1 MSGTPLLLRIRAAQA
16 EMQPALARIAE
27 LVLADPRTAA
37 SMSIGEIAGQA
48 SCSEATVVRF
58 ARELGCNGYRDLR
71 FQLHEEVVAA
81 RVEDAPNAP
90 MGDIDPADD
99 LATMTAKIAA
109 SDSRAIHDT
118 VRGLDLEV
126 LDDVATRA
134 LGAHRILLYGMGA
147 SGLSAAD
154 EHHKLTR
161 VGLDAVVYQDLH
173 QALAAFALA
182 GPDDLAI
189 IFSDSGRTVE
199 ILDACRILQENGSP
213 VVAVTG
219 SGGSPL
225 ARTADFVL
233 VSYSEQSQFRSAATA
248 SRIAQL
254 TVVDCLFVAVVS
266 KLPDL
271 GGEALRRTREAV
283 AGRRVD

>member
-1 MSGTPLLLRIRAAQA
+1 
-16 EMQPALARIAE
+16 
-27 LVLADPRTAA
+27 
-37 SMSIGEIAGQA
+37 
-48 SCSEATVVRF
+48 
-58 ARELGCNGYRDLR
+58 
-71 FQLHEEVVAA
+71 VVAA